1 MIPKNCLKPTR
12 HWSALLQSIVF
23 HSMLTDAQDEELEKL
38 QATALRHIYGY
49 GISYAKVLEESSL
62 DTLR

>member
-1 MIPKNCLKPTR
+1 
-12 HWSALLQSIVF
+12 
-23 HSMLTDAQDEELEKL
+23 MLTDAQDEELEKL